1 MSSIWLLGKK
11 KESKLCFVGFVN
23 CVDLVSFRS
32 YGIYGF
38 LKLFFF
44 CFCFFCFFVLFFF
57 FFFFNF
63 LSKGKYIKLIER
75 KRARTKP
82 VTARSQRISLN

>member
-38 LKLFFF
+38 FN
-44 CFCFFCFFVLFFF
+44 FFF
-57 FFFFNF
+57 FLIFF

>member
-38 LKLFFF
+38 FNFFIF
-44 CFCFFCFFVLFFF
+44 IFIF
-57 FFFFNF
+57 F